1 MNGDHDFTVNVIV
14 CVWVWQDDLE
24 FRVVSDVKNDF
35 GGDVWVVDDCNWE
48 LFLVADC
55 HTLEVDGRL
64 FNVDVWDNR
73 SSFNRQS

>member
-1 MNGDHDFTVNVIV
+1 
-14 CVWVWQDDLE
+14 
-24 FRVVSDVKNDF
+24 
-35 GGDVWVVDDCNWE
+35 
-48 LFLVADC
+48 LVTDC